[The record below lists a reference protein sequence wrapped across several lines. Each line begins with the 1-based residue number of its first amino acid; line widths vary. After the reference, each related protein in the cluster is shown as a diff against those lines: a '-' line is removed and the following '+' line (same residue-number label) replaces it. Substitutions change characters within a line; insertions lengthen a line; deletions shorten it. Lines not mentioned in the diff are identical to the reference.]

1 MMESLRNFLSG
12 PRLIIVVLVCALPF
26 VFLGTSSLTSV
37 FGGSFGTINGEDVT
51 ETDLQLASNTA
62 VQRFKSIYGE
72 EFDFDML
79 DDDLRIESI
88 KQELIVQKVLQS
100 GARSLGLI
108 NNNTTDEAKKS
119 IIRNPQFQINGIFD
133 ENVYEAQVNSNGYT
147 KEGYIELMTNLLAS
161 ELYRSSLTG
170 LNFATDYEIFELT
183 KLLEKS
189 SDIEFTK
196 LSYSGLKNEIVN
208 TSDELI
214 EFYDNNQILFF
225 SNEERSFNYIVLNQD
240 SYKDDVVVPESYIE
254 DAYEE
259 YLDNF
264 SDSAQVRFSHIMVEK
279 SNYETRDLAFDVIS
293 KAENLINSGADFSE
307 VVSDLSEDIIT
318 KDIGGDLEYFDSEI
332 FPEEFGLAI
341 ASLGLNETSGVIELD
356 ETFHILKVTEL
367 NVQEPLAES
376 QIKDELINEL
386 VETESYA
393 LMNDD
398 FDILDEMIA
407 EGSSIE
413 QIAEYISK
421 TLETSELYTQENYSF
436 DLNSPEIRNYLFS
449 PDSKLNTPYAIE
461 LDDMVIVMSLNNII
475 QPALMNY
482 EEVADKVG
490 ELLAE
495 SKAAEKLNLLEMELN
510 SIADSQDKQSFIDAY
525 NFVTTDAFVDVKRYS
540 SLLPQEVLSAVFNA
554 KAGEVLNVNAQ
565 NGDKYFVDIIAFKQP
580 NESEINEIIEEYKSF
595 AEERSASKM
604 SEVIN
609 EDVFESA
616 RVNLN
621 NLIF

>member
-1 MMESLRNFLSG
+1 MESLRNFLSG
-12 PRLIIVVLVCALPF
+12 PRLIIVVMVCALPF

-79 DDDLRIESI
+79 DEDLRIESI

-100 GARSLGLI
+100 SARSLGLI
-108 NNNTTDEAKKS
+108 NTNTTDEAKKS
-119 IIRNPQFQINGIFD
+119 IIRNPQFQINGVFD

-170 LNFATDYEIFELT
+170 LNFATDYEIIELT

-196 LSYSGLKNEIVN
+196 ISYNGLKNEIVN

-214 EFYDNNQILFF
+214 EFYNNNQILFF
-225 SNEERSFNYIVLNQD
+225 SSEERSFDYIILSQD
-240 SYKDDVVVPESYIE
+240 SYKNEVVVPESYIE
-254 DAYEE
+254 DAYKE

-264 SDSAQVRFSHIMVEK
+264 ANTAQVRFSHIMVEK
-279 SNYETRDLAFDVIS
+279 NNYETRDLAFKVIS
-293 KAENLINSGADFSE
+293 KAEDLINSGEDFSK
-307 VVSDLSEDIIT
+307 VASDLSEDIIT
-318 KDIGGDLEYFDSEI
+318 KDTGGDLEYFDNEI

-341 ASLGLNETSGVIELD
+341 ASLGLNETSDIIELD

-376 QIKDELINEL
+376 QIKNELINEL

-421 TLETSELYTQENYSF
+421 TLEESELYTQENYSF
-436 DLNSPEIRNYLFS
+436 DINNSEIRNYLFS
-449 PDSKLNTPYAIE
+449 PDSKLNVPYAIE
-461 LDDMVIVMSLNNII
+461 LDDMVIVMSLNNLIE
-475 QPALMNY
+475 PALMKY
-482 EEVADKVG
+482 EEVADNVG

-495 SKAAEKLNLLEMELN
+495 SKAAEKLNLLEEELN
-510 SIADSQDKQSFIDAY
+510 SIADAQDKQSFIEAY
-525 NFVTTDAFVDVKRYS
+525 NFVTTDTFVDVKRYS

-554 KAGEVLNVNAQ
+554 KAGEVLKINAQ
-565 NGDKYFVDIIAFKQP
+565 NGDKYFVDIVAFKQP

>member
-1 MMESLRNFLSG
+1 MESVRNFLSG

-79 DDDLRIESI
+79 DDDLRAESI

-133 ENVYEAQVNSNGYT
+133 ENIYEAQVNSNGYT
-147 KEGYIELMTNLLAS
+147 KEGYVELMTNLLAS

-196 LSYSGLKNEIVN
+196 LSYNVLKNEIVN

-225 SNEERSFNYIVLNQD
+225 SNEERSFHYIVLSQD
-240 SYKDDVVVPESYIE
+240 SYKEDVVVPESYIE
-254 DAYEE
+254 DAYKE

-264 SDSAQVRFSHIMVEK
+264 SNTAQVRFSHIMVEK
-279 SNYETRDLAFDVIS
+279 SNYETRDLAFDVIT
-293 KAENLINSGADFSE
+293 KAEDLINSGEDFSE

-341 ASLGLNETSGVIELD
+341 ANLDLNETSDVIELD

-367 NVQEPLAES
+367 NVQDPLAES
-376 QIKDELINEL
+376 EIKDELINEL

-421 TLETSELYTQENYSF
+421 TLEVSELYTQENYDF
-436 DLNSPEIRNYLFS
+436 DFNNSEIKNYLFS
-449 PDSKLNTPYAIE
+449 PDSKLDTPYAIE
-461 LDDMVIVMSLNNII
+461 LDDMVIVMSLNNVIK
-475 QPALMNY
+475 PALMNY

-495 SKAAEKLNLLEMELN
+495 SKAEEKLYLLEEELN
-510 SIADSQDKQSFIDAY
+510 SIDDSQDKQSFIEAY
-525 NFVTTDAFVDVKRYS
+525 NFVTTDTFVDVKRYS

-554 KAGEVLNVNAQ
+554 KAGELLKINAQ
-565 NGDKYFVDIIAFKQP
+565 NGDKYFVDIVAFKQP
-580 NESEINEIIEEYKSF
+580 NETEINEIIEEYKSF

>member
-1 MMESLRNFLSG
+1 MESLRNFLSG

-79 DDDLRIESI
+79 DDDLRMESI

-196 LSYSGLKNEIVN
+196 LSYNGLKNEIVN
-208 TSDELI
+208 TSDELM
-214 EFYDNNQILFF
+214 EFYDSNQILFF
-225 SNEERSFNYIVLNQD
+225 SSEERSFKYILLSQD

-254 DAYEE
+254 DAYKE

-264 SDSAQVRFSHIMVEK
+264 SNSTQVRFSHIMIEK
-279 SNYETRDLAFDVIS
+279 SNYESRDLAFDVIT
-293 KAENLINSGADFSE
+293 KAENLINSGLDFSK
-307 VVSDLSEDIIT
+307 VVSDFSEDIIT

-341 ASLGLNETSGVIELD
+341 ANLGLNETSGVIELD

-376 QIKDELINEL
+376 QVKNELINEL

-398 FDILDEMIA
+398 FDLIDEMIA

-421 TLETSELYTQENYSF
+421 TLEESDLYTQENFSF
-436 DLNSPEIRNYLFS
+436 NIKNSEIRNYLFS
-449 PDSKLNTPYAIE
+449 PDSKMAAPYAIE
-461 LDDMVIVMSLNNII
+461 LDDMVIVMSLNNLIE
-475 QPALMNY
+475 PALMSY

-495 SKAAEKLNLLEMELN
+495 SKALEKLDLLEEEFN
-510 SIADSQDKQSFIDAY
+510 SIADVQDKQSFIETY
-525 NFVTTDAFVDVKRYS
+525 NFVTTDKFVDVKRYS

-554 KAGEVLNVNAQ
+554 KAGEVLKINAQ
-565 NGDKYFVDIIAFKQP
+565 NGDKYFVDIVAFKQP

>member
-1 MMESLRNFLSG
+1 MESLRNFLSG

-79 DDDLRIESI
+79 DDDLRMESI

-196 LSYSGLKNEIVN
+196 LSYNGLKNEIVN
-208 TSDELI
+208 TSDELM
-214 EFYDNNQILFF
+214 EFYDSNQILFF
-225 SNEERSFNYIVLNQD
+225 SSEERSFKYILLSQD

-254 DAYEE
+254 DAYKE

-264 SDSAQVRFSHIMVEK
+264 SNSTQVRFSHIMIEK
-279 SNYETRDLAFDVIS
+279 SNYESRDLAFDVIT
-293 KAENLINSGADFSE
+293 KAENLINSGLDFSK
-307 VVSDLSEDIIT
+307 VVSDFSEDIIT

-341 ASLGLNETSGVIELD
+341 ANLGLNETSGVIELD

-376 QIKDELINEL
+376 QVKNELINEL

-398 FDILDEMIA
+398 FDLIDEMIA

-421 TLETSELYTQENYSF
+421 TLEESDLYTQENFSF
-436 DLNSPEIRNYLFS
+436 NIKNSEIRNYLFS
-449 PDSKLNTPYAIE
+449 PDSKMAAPYAIE
-461 LDDMVIVMSLNNII
+461 LDDMVIVMSLNNLIE
-475 QPALMNY
+475 PALMSY

-495 SKAAEKLNLLEMELN
+495 SKALEKLDLLEEEFN
-510 SIADSQDKQSFIDAY
+510 SIADVQDKQSFIETY
-525 NFVTTDAFVDVKRYS
+525 NFVTTDKFVDVKRYS

-554 KAGEVLNVNAQ
+554 KAGEVLKVNAQ
-565 NGDKYFVDIIAFKQP
+565 NGDKYFVDIVAFKQP

>member
-1 MMESLRNFLSG
+1 MESLRNFLSG

-79 DDDLRIESI
+79 DDDVRMESI

-108 NNNTTDEAKKS
+108 NNNTVDEAKKS

-196 LSYSGLKNEIVN
+196 LSYNGLKNEIVN
-208 TSDELI
+208 TSDELM
-214 EFYDNNQILFF
+214 EFYDSNQILFF
-225 SNEERSFNYIVLNQD
+225 SSEERSFKYILLSQD

-254 DAYEE
+254 DAYKE

-264 SDSAQVRFSHIMVEK
+264 SNSTQVRFSHIMIEK
-279 SNYETRDLAFDVIS
+279 SNYESRDLAFDVIT
-293 KAENLINSGADFSE
+293 KAEDLINSGLDFSKI
-307 VVSDLSEDIIT
+307 VSDFSEDIIT

-341 ASLGLNETSGVIELD
+341 ANLGLNETSGVIELD

-376 QIKDELINEL
+376 QVKNELINEL

-398 FDILDEMIA
+398 FDLIDEMIA

-421 TLETSELYTQENYSF
+421 TLEESDLYTQENFSF
-436 DLNSPEIRNYLFS
+436 NIKNSEIRNYLFS
-449 PDSKLNTPYAIE
+449 PDSKMAAPYAIE
-461 LDDMVIVMSLNNII
+461 LDDMVIVMSLNNLIE
-475 QPALMNY
+475 PALMSY
-482 EEVADKVG
+482 QEVADKVG

-495 SKAAEKLNLLEMELN
+495 SKAVDKLDLLEEEFN
-510 SIADSQDKQSFIDAY
+510 SIADVQDKQSFIETY
-525 NFVTTDAFVDVKRYS
+525 NFVTTDKFVDVKRYS

-554 KAGEVLNVNAQ
+554 KAGEVLKVNAQ
-565 NGDKYFVDIIAFKQP
+565 NGDKYFVDIVAFKQP

-595 AEERSASKM
+595 AEERSASQM

>member
-1 MMESLRNFLSG
+1 MESVRNFLSG

-79 DDDLRIESI
+79 DDDLRAESI

-133 ENVYEAQVNSNGYT
+133 ENIYEAQVNSNGYT
-147 KEGYIELMTNLLAS
+147 KEGYVELMTNLLAS

-196 LSYSGLKNEIVN
+196 LSYNVLKNEIVN

-225 SNEERSFNYIVLNQD
+225 SNEQRSFHYIVLSQD
-240 SYKDDVVVPESYIE
+240 SYKEDVVVPESYIE
-254 DAYEE
+254 DAYKE

-264 SDSAQVRFSHIMVEK
+264 SNTAQVRFSHIMVEK
-279 SNYETRDLAFDVIS
+279 SNYETRDLAFDVIT
-293 KAENLINSGADFSE
+293 KAEDLINSGEDFSE

-341 ASLGLNETSGVIELD
+341 ANLDLNETSDVIELD

-367 NVQEPLAES
+367 NVQDPLAES
-376 QIKDELINEL
+376 EIKDELINEL

-421 TLETSELYTQENYSF
+421 TLEVSELYTQENYDF
-436 DLNSPEIRNYLFS
+436 DFNNSEIKNYLFS
-449 PDSKLNTPYAIE
+449 PDSKLDTPYAIE
-461 LDDMVIVMSLNNII
+461 LDDMVIVMSLNNVIK
-475 QPALMNY
+475 PALMNY

-495 SKAAEKLNLLEMELN
+495 SKAEEKLYLLEEELN
-510 SIADSQDKQSFIDAY
+510 SIDDSQDKQSFIEAY
-525 NFVTTDAFVDVKRYS
+525 NFVTTDTFVDVKRYS

-554 KAGEVLNVNAQ
+554 KAGELLKINAQ
-565 NGDKYFVDIIAFKQP
+565 NGDKYFVDIVAFKQP
-580 NESEINEIIEEYKSF
+580 NETEINEIIEEYKSF

>member
-1 MMESLRNFLSG
+1 MESLRNFLSG

-79 DDDLRIESI
+79 DDDLRMESI

-108 NNNTTDEAKKS
+108 NNNTVDEAKKS

-170 LNFATDYEIFELT
+170 LNFATDYETFELT

-196 LSYSGLKNEIVN
+196 LSYNGLKNEIVN
-208 TSDELI
+208 TSDELM
-214 EFYDNNQILFF
+214 EFYDSNQILFF
-225 SNEERSFNYIVLNQD
+225 SSEERSFKYILLSQD

-254 DAYEE
+254 DAYKE

-264 SDSAQVRFSHIMVEK
+264 SNSTQVRFSHIMIEK
-279 SNYETRDLAFDVIS
+279 SNYESRDLAFDVIT
-293 KAENLINSGADFSE
+293 KAENLINSGLDFSK
-307 VVSDLSEDIIT
+307 VVSDFSEDIIT

-341 ASLGLNETSGVIELD
+341 ANLGLNETSGVIELD

-398 FDILDEMIA
+398 FDIIDEMIT

-421 TLETSELYTQENYSF
+421 TLEESELYTQENYSF
-436 DLNSPEIRNYLFS
+436 DINNSEIRNYLFS
-449 PDSKLNTPYAIE
+449 PDSKLNVPYAIE
-461 LDDMVIVMSLNNII
+461 LDDMVIVMSLNNLIE
-475 QPALMNY
+475 PALMNY
-482 EEVADKVG
+482 EEVADNVG

-495 SKAAEKLNLLEMELN
+495 SKAAEKLNLLEEELN
-510 SIADSQDKQSFIDAY
+510 SIADAQDKQSFIEAY
-525 NFVTTDAFVDVKRYS
+525 NFVTTDTFVDVKRYS

-554 KAGEVLNVNAQ
+554 KAGEVLKINAQ

>member
-1 MMESLRNFLSG
+1 MESLRNFLSG

-37 FGGSFGTINGEDVT
+37 FGGSFGTINGEDVS

-79 DDDLRIESI
+79 DDDLRMESI

-133 ENVYEAQVNSNGYT
+133 ENVYEAQVNSNGYR

-170 LNFATDYEIFELT
+170 LNFATDYEVFELT

-214 EFYDNNQILFF
+214 EFYNNNQILFF
-225 SNEERSFNYIVLNQD
+225 SNEERSFNYIVLSQD

-264 SDSAQVRFSHIMVEK
+264 SNSAQVRFSHIMVEK
-279 SNYETRDLAFDVIS
+279 SNYETRDLAFEVII
-293 KAENLINSGADFSE
+293 KAEDLINSGEDFSE

-341 ASLGLNETSGVIELD
+341 ASLGLNETSDVIELD

-398 FDILDEMIA
+398 FDILDEMIT

-421 TLETSELYTQENYSF
+421 TLEESELYTQENYSF
-436 DLNSPEIRNYLFS
+436 DINNSEIRNYLFS
-449 PDSKLNTPYAIE
+449 PDSKLNVPYAIE
-461 LDDMVIVMSLNNII
+461 LDDMVIVMSLNNLIE
-475 QPALMNY
+475 PALMNY
-482 EEVADKVG
+482 EEVADNVG

-495 SKAAEKLNLLEMELN
+495 SKAAEKLNLLEEELN
-510 SIADSQDKQSFIDAY
+510 SIADAQDKQSFIEAY
-525 NFVTTDAFVDVKRYS
+525 NFVTTDTFVDVKRYS

-554 KAGEVLNVNAQ
+554 KAGEVLKINAQ
-565 NGDKYFVDIIAFKQP
+565 NGDRYFVDIIAFKQP

>member
-1 MMESLRNFLSG
+1 MESLRNFLSG

-79 DDDLRIESI
+79 DDDLRMESI

-170 LNFATDYEIFELT
+170 LNFATDYEVFELT

-214 EFYDNNQILFF
+214 EFYNNNQILFF

-240 SYKDDVVVPESYIE
+240 SYKDDVVVPENYIE

-264 SDSAQVRFSHIMVEK
+264 SDSAQVRFSHIMIEK
-279 SNYETRDLAFDVIS
+279 SNYETRDLAFEVII
-293 KAENLINSGADFSE
+293 KAEDLINSGVDFSE

-332 FPEEFGLAI
+332 FPEEFGSAI
-341 ASLGLNETSGVIELD
+341 ASLGLNETSNVIELD

-367 NVQEPLAES
+367 NVQEPLSES
-376 QIKDELINEL
+376 QIKDELIDEL

-413 QIAEYISK
+413 EIAEYISK
-421 TLETSELYTQENYSF
+421 TLEESELYTQDNYSF
-436 DLNSPEIRNYLFS
+436 DINNSEIRNYLFS
-449 PDSKLNTPYAIE
+449 PDSKLNVPYAIE
-461 LDDMVIVMSLNNII
+461 MDDMVIVMSLNNVIE
-475 QPALMNY
+475 PALMNY
-482 EEVADKVG
+482 EEVADNVG

-495 SKAAEKLNLLEMELN
+495 SKAVEKINLLEEELN
-510 SIADSQDKQSFIDAY
+510 SISDAQDKKSFIEAY
-525 NFVTTDAFVDVKRYS
+525 NFVTTDTFVDVKRYS

-554 KAGEVLNVNAQ
+554 KAGEVLKINAQ
-565 NGDKYFVDIIAFKQP
+565 NGDKYFIDIFAFKQP

>member
-1 MMESLRNFLSG
+1 MESLRNFLSG

-79 DDDLRIESI
+79 DDDLRMESI

-170 LNFATDYEIFELT
+170 LNFATDYEVFELT

-225 SNEERSFNYIVLNQD
+225 SNEERSFNYIVLSQD

-264 SDSAQVRFSHIMVEK
+264 SNSAQVRFSHIMVEK
-279 SNYETRDLAFDVIS
+279 SNYETRDLAFEVII
-293 KAENLINSGADFSE
+293 KAEDLINSGVDFSE

-341 ASLGLNETSGVIELD
+341 ASLGLNETSNVIELD

-398 FDILDEMIA
+398 FDILDEMIT

-421 TLETSELYTQENYSF
+421 TLEESELYTQENYSF
-436 DLNSPEIRNYLFS
+436 DINNSEIRNYLFS
-449 PDSKLNTPYAIE
+449 PDSKLNVPYAIE
-461 LDDMVIVMSLNNII
+461 LDDMVIVMSLNNLIE
-475 QPALMNY
+475 PALMNY
-482 EEVADKVG
+482 EEVADNVG

-495 SKAAEKLNLLEMELN
+495 SKAAEKLNLLEEELN
-510 SIADSQDKQSFIDAY
+510 SIADAQDKQSFIEAY
-525 NFVTTDAFVDVKRYS
+525 NFVTTDTFVDVKRYS

-554 KAGEVLNVNAQ
+554 KAGEVLKINAQ

>member
-1 MMESLRNFLSG
+1 MESLRNFLSG

-79 DDDLRIESI
+79 DDDLRMESI

-170 LNFATDYEIFELT
+170 LNFATDYEVFELT

-225 SNEERSFNYIVLNQD
+225 SNEERSFNYIVLSQD

-264 SDSAQVRFSHIMVEK
+264 SNSAQVRFSHIMVEK
-279 SNYETRDLAFDVIS
+279 SNYETRDLAFEVII
-293 KAENLINSGADFSE
+293 KAEDLINSGVDFSE

-341 ASLGLNETSGVIELD
+341 ASLGLNETSDVIELD

-398 FDILDEMIA
+398 FDILDEMIT

-421 TLETSELYTQENYSF
+421 TLEESELYTQENYSF
-436 DLNSPEIRNYLFS
+436 DINNSEIRNYLFS
-449 PDSKLNTPYAIE
+449 PDSKLNVPYAIE
-461 LDDMVIVMSLNNII
+461 LDDMVIVMSLNNLIE
-475 QPALMNY
+475 PALMEY
-482 EEVADKVG
+482 EEVADNVG

-495 SKAAEKLNLLEMELN
+495 SKAAEKLNLLEEEFN
-510 SIADSQDKQSFIDAY
+510 SIADAQDKQSFIEAY
-525 NFVTTDAFVDVKRYS
+525 NFVTTDTFVDVKRYS

-554 KAGEVLNVNAQ
+554 KAGEVLKINAQ

>member
-1 MMESLRNFLSG
+1 MESLRNFLSG

-37 FGGSFGTINGEDVT
+37 FGGSFGTINGEDVS

-79 DDDLRIESI
+79 DDDLRMESI

-170 LNFATDYEIFELT
+170 LNFATDYEVFELT

-225 SNEERSFNYIVLNQD
+225 SNEERSFNYIVLSQD

-254 DAYEE
+254 DAYQE

-264 SDSAQVRFSHIMVEK
+264 SNSAQVRFSHIMVEK
-279 SNYETRDLAFDVIS
+279 SNYETRDLAFEVII
-293 KAENLINSGADFSE
+293 KAEDLINSGEDFSE

-341 ASLGLNETSGVIELD
+341 ASLGLNETSDVIELD

-398 FDILDEMIA
+398 FDILDEMIT

-421 TLETSELYTQENYSF
+421 TLEESELYTQENYSF
-436 DLNSPEIRNYLFS
+436 DINNSEIRNYLFS
-449 PDSKLNTPYAIE
+449 PDSKLNVPYAIE
-461 LDDMVIVMSLNNII
+461 LDDMVIVMSLNNVIE
-475 QPALMNY
+475 PALMSY
-482 EEVADKVG
+482 EEVADNVG

-495 SKAAEKLNLLEMELN
+495 SKAAEKLNLLEEELN
-510 SIADSQDKQSFIDAY
+510 SIADAQDKQSFIEAY
-525 NFVTTDAFVDVKRYS
+525 NFVTTDTFVDVKRYS

-554 KAGEVLNVNAQ
+554 KAGEVLKINAQ

>member
-1 MMESLRNFLSG
+1 MESLRNFLSG

-79 DDDLRIESI
+79 DDDLRMESI

-108 NNNTTDEAKKS
+108 NNNTVDEAKKS

-189 SDIEFTK
+189 SDIEFIK

-225 SNEERSFNYIVLNQD
+225 SNEERSFNYIVLSQD
-240 SYKDDVVVPESYIE
+240 SYKEDVVVPESYIA
-254 DAYEE
+254 DAYKE

-264 SDSAQVRFSHIMVEK
+264 SNSAQVRFSHIMIEK
-279 SNYETRDLAFDVIS
+279 SNYETRDLAFDVIT
-293 KAENLINSGADFSE
+293 KAENLINSGEDFSE
-307 VVSDLSEDIIT
+307 VASDLSEDIIT

-341 ASLGLNETSGVIELD
+341 ASLDMNETSGVIELD

-421 TLETSELYTQENYSF
+421 NLETSELYTQENYSF

-449 PDSKLNTPYAIE
+449 PDSKLDVPYAIE
-461 LDDMVIVMSLNNII
+461 LDDMVIVMSLNNVIV
-475 QPALMNY
+475 PALMNY
-482 EEVADKVG
+482 EEVADNVG

-495 SKAAEKLNLLEMELN
+495 SKAAEKLNLLEEEFN
-510 SIADSQDKQSFIDAY
+510 TIEDSQDKQSFIETY

-554 KAGEVLNVNAQ
+554 KAGEVLKINAQ
-565 NGDKYFVDIIAFKQP
+565 NGDKYFVDIVAFKQP

>member
-1 MMESLRNFLSG
+1 MESLRNFLTG
-12 PRLIIVVLVCALPF
+12 PRLIIVVLVCAIPF

-225 SNEERSFNYIVLNQD
+225 SNEERSFNYIVLSQD
-240 SYKDDVVVPESYIE
+240 SYKDDVVVPESYIA
-254 DAYEE
+254 DAYKE

-264 SDSAQVRFSHIMVEK
+264 SNSAQVRFSHVMIEK
-279 SNYETRDLAFDVIS
+279 SNYETRDLAFDVIT
-293 KAENLINSGADFSE
+293 KAEDLINSGVDFSE
-307 VVSDLSEDIIT
+307 VASDLSEDIIT

-341 ASLGLNETSGVIELD
+341 ASLGMNETSGVIELD

-398 FDILDEMIA
+398 FDIVDEMIA

-421 TLETSELYTQENYSF
+421 NLETSELYTQENYSF

-449 PDSKLNTPYAIE
+449 RDSKLDAPYAIE
-461 LDDMVIVMSLNNII
+461 LDDMVIVMSLNNVIV
-475 QPALMNY
+475 PALMNY
-482 EEVADKVG
+482 EEVADNVG

-495 SKAAEKLNLLEMELN
+495 SKAAEKLNLLEEEFN
-510 SIADSQDKQSFIDAY
+510 SIEDSQDKQSFIEAY
-525 NFVTTDAFVDVKRYS
+525 NFVTTDTFVDVKRYS

-554 KAGEVLNVNAQ
+554 KAGEVLKINAQ
-565 NGDKYFVDIIAFKQP
+565 NGDKYFVDIVAFKQP

>member
-1 MMESLRNFLSG
+1 MESLRNFLSG
-12 PRLIIVVLVCALPF
+12 PRLIIVVMVCALPF

-79 DDDLRIESI
+79 DEDLRIESI

-100 GARSLGLI
+100 SARSLGLI
-108 NNNTTDEAKKS
+108 NTNTTDEAKKS
-119 IIRNPQFQINGIFD
+119 IIRNPQFQINGVFD

-170 LNFATDYEIFELT
+170 LNFATDYEIIELT

-196 LSYSGLKNEIVN
+196 ISYNGLKNEIVN

-214 EFYDNNQILFF
+214 EFYNNNQILFF
-225 SNEERSFNYIVLNQD
+225 SSEERSFDYIILSQD
-240 SYKDDVVVPESYIE
+240 SYKNEVVVPESYIE
-254 DAYEE
+254 DAYKE

-264 SDSAQVRFSHIMVEK
+264 ANTAQVRFSHIMVEK
-279 SNYETRDLAFDVIS
+279 NNYETRDLAFKVIS
-293 KAENLINSGADFSE
+293 KAEDLINSGEDFSK
-307 VVSDLSEDIIT
+307 VASDLSEDIIT
-318 KDIGGDLEYFDSEI
+318 KDTGGDLEYFDNEI

-341 ASLGLNETSGVIELD
+341 ASLGLNETSDVIELD

-376 QIKDELINEL
+376 QIKNELINEL

-398 FDILDEMIA
+398 FDILDEMIT

-421 TLETSELYTQENYSF
+421 TLEESELYTQENYSF
-436 DLNSPEIRNYLFS
+436 DINNSEIRNYLFS
-449 PDSKLNTPYAIE
+449 PDSKLNVPYAIE
-461 LDDMVIVMSLNNII
+461 LDDMVIVMSLNNLIE
-475 QPALMNY
+475 PALMKY
-482 EEVADKVG
+482 EEVADNVG

-495 SKAAEKLNLLEMELN
+495 SKAAEKLNLLEEELN
-510 SIADSQDKQSFIDAY
+510 SIADAQDKQSFIEAY
-525 NFVTTDAFVDVKRYS
+525 NFVTTDTFVDVKRYS

-554 KAGEVLNVNAQ
+554 KAGEVLKINAQ
-565 NGDKYFVDIIAFKQP
+565 NGDKYFVDIVAFQQP

>member
-1 MMESLRNFLSG
+1 MESLRNFLSG

-37 FGGSFGTINGEDVT
+37 FGGSFGTINGEDVN

-72 EFDFDML
+72 DFDFDML
-79 DDDLRIESI
+79 DEDLRIESI

-108 NNNTTDEAKKS
+108 NKNTTEEAKKS
-119 IIRNPQFQINGIFD
+119 IIRNPQFQINGMFD

-214 EFYDNNQILFF
+214 EFYNNNQILFF
-225 SNEERSFNYIVLNQD
+225 SSEERSFNYIVLTQD
-240 SYKDDVVVPESYIE
+240 TYKEDVVVPENYIE
-254 DAYEE
+254 NAYKE

-264 SDSAQVRFSHIMVEK
+264 SNSSQVRIAHMMVDK
-279 SNYETRDLAFDVIS
+279 ANYETRELAFDAIT
-293 KAENLINSGADFSE
+293 KAEDLINSGVDFSE
-307 VVSDLSEDIIT
+307 VVSDLSDDIVT

-341 ASLGLNETSGVIELD
+341 TSLALNETSDIIELD
-356 ETFHILKVTEL
+356 DTFHILKVTEL

-421 TLETSELYTQENYSF
+421 TLEESELYTQENYSF
-436 DLNSPEIRNYLFS
+436 DINNSEIRNYLFS
-449 PDSKLNTPYAIE
+449 PDSKLNVPYAIE
-461 LDDMVIVMSLNNII
+461 LDDMVIVMSLNNLIE
-475 QPALMNY
+475 PALMNY
-482 EEVADKVG
+482 EEVADNVG

-495 SKAAEKLNLLEMELN
+495 SKAAEKLNLLEEELN
-510 SIADSQDKQSFIDAY
+510 SIADAQDKQSFIEAY
-525 NFVTTDAFVDVKRYS
+525 NFVTTDTFVDVKRYS

-554 KAGEVLNVNAQ
+554 KAGEVLKINAQ

>member
-1 MMESLRNFLSG
+1 MESLRNFLSG

-79 DDDLRIESI
+79 DDDLRTESI

-196 LSYSGLKNEIVN
+196 LSYNGLKNEIVN
-208 TSDELI
+208 TSDELM

-225 SNEERSFNYIVLNQD
+225 SSEERSFKYILLSQD

-254 DAYEE
+254 DAYKE

-264 SDSAQVRFSHIMVEK
+264 SNSTQVRFSHIMIEK
-279 SNYETRDLAFDVIS
+279 SNYESRDLAFDVIT
-293 KAENLINSGADFSE
+293 KAEELINSGLDFSK
-307 VVSDLSEDIIT
+307 VVSDFSEDIIT

-341 ASLGLNETSGVIELD
+341 ANLGLNETSGVIELD

-376 QIKDELINEL
+376 QVKNELINEL

-398 FDILDEMIA
+398 FDLIDEMIA

-421 TLETSELYTQENYSF
+421 TLEESDLYTQENFSF
-436 DLNSPEIRNYLFS
+436 DIKNSEIRNYLFS
-449 PDSKLNTPYAIE
+449 PDSKMAAPYAIE
-461 LDDMVIVMSLNNII
+461 SDDMVIVMSLNNLIE
-475 QPALMNY
+475 PALMSY
-482 EEVADKVG
+482 KEVADKVG

-495 SKAAEKLNLLEMELN
+495 SKAVEKLDLLEEEFN
-510 SIADSQDKQSFIDAY
+510 SIADVQDKQSFIETY
-525 NFVTTDAFVDVKRYS
+525 NFVTTDTFVDVKRYS

-554 KAGEVLNVNAQ
+554 KAGEVLKVNAQ
-565 NGDKYFVDIIAFKQP
+565 NGDKYFVDIVAFKQP

>member
-1 MMESLRNFLSG
+1 MESLRNFLTG
-12 PRLIIVVLVCALPF
+12 PRLIIVVLVCAVPF

-225 SNEERSFNYIVLNQD
+225 SNEERSFNYIVLSQD
-240 SYKDDVVVPESYIE
+240 SYKEDVVVP
-254 DAYEE
+254 
-259 YLDNF
+259 F
-264 SDSAQVRFSHIMVEK
+264 GR
-279 SNYETRDLAFDVIS
+279 VI
-293 KAENLINSGADFSE
+293 
-307 VVSDLSEDIIT
+307 
-318 KDIGGDLEYFDSEI
+318 
-332 FPEEFGLAI
+332 
-341 ASLGLNETSGVIELD
+341 
-356 ETFHILKVTEL
+356 
-367 NVQEPLAES
+367 
-376 QIKDELINEL
+376 
-386 VETESYA
+386 
-393 LMNDD
+393 
-398 FDILDEMIA
+398 
-407 EGSSIE
+407 
-413 QIAEYISK
+413 
-421 TLETSELYTQENYSF
+421 
-436 DLNSPEIRNYLFS
+436 
-449 PDSKLNTPYAIE
+449 
-461 LDDMVIVMSLNNII
+461 
-475 QPALMNY
+475 
-482 EEVADKVG
+482 
-490 ELLAE
+490 
-495 SKAAEKLNLLEMELN
+495 
-510 SIADSQDKQSFIDAY
+510 
-525 NFVTTDAFVDVKRYS
+525 
-540 SLLPQEVLSAVFNA
+540 
-554 KAGEVLNVNAQ
+554 
-565 NGDKYFVDIIAFKQP
+565 
-580 NESEINEIIEEYKSF
+580 
-595 AEERSASKM
+595 
-604 SEVIN
+604 
-609 EDVFESA
+609 
-616 RVNLN
+616 
-621 NLIF
+621 

>member
-1 MMESLRNFLSG
+1 MESLRNFLSG

-79 DDDLRIESI
+79 DDDLRMESI

-108 NNNTTDEAKKS
+108 NNNTVDEAKKS

-196 LSYSGLKNEIVN
+196 LSYNGLKNEIVN
-208 TSDELI
+208 TSDELM

-225 SNEERSFNYIVLNQD
+225 SSEERSFKYILLSQD

-254 DAYEE
+254 DAYKE

-264 SDSAQVRFSHIMVEK
+264 SNSTQVRFSHIMIEK
-279 SNYETRDLAFDVIS
+279 SNYESRDLAFDVIT
-293 KAENLINSGADFSE
+293 KAEDLINSGLDFSKI
-307 VVSDLSEDIIT
+307 VSDFSEDIIT

-341 ASLGLNETSGVIELD
+341 ANLGLNETSGVIELD

-376 QIKDELINEL
+376 QVKNELINEL

-398 FDILDEMIA
+398 FDLIDEMIA

-421 TLETSELYTQENYSF
+421 TLEESDLYTQENFSF
-436 DLNSPEIRNYLFS
+436 DIKNSEIRNYLFS
-449 PDSKLNTPYAIE
+449 PDSKMAAPYAIE
-461 LDDMVIVMSLNNII
+461 LDDMVIIMSLNNLIE
-475 QPALMNY
+475 PALMSY
-482 EEVADKVG
+482 KEVADTVG

-495 SKAAEKLNLLEMELN
+495 SKAVEKLDLLEEEFN
-510 SIADSQDKQSFIDAY
+510 SIADVQDKQSFIETY
-525 NFVTTDAFVDVKRYS
+525 NFVTTDTFVDVKRYS

-554 KAGEVLNVNAQ
+554 KAGEVLKVNAQ
-565 NGDKYFVDIIAFKQP
+565 NGDKYFVDIVAFKQP

>member
-1 MMESLRNFLSG
+1 MESLRNFLSG

-37 FGGSFGTINGEDVT
+37 FGGSFGTINGEDVS

-79 DDDLRIESI
+79 DDDLRMESI

-170 LNFATDYEIFELT
+170 LNFATDYEVFELT

-214 EFYDNNQILFF
+214 EFYNNNQILFF
-225 SNEERSFNYIVLNQD
+225 SNEERSFNYIVLSQD

-264 SDSAQVRFSHIMVEK
+264 SNSAQVRFSHIMVEK
-279 SNYETRDLAFDVIS
+279 SNYETRDLAFEVII
-293 KAENLINSGADFSE
+293 KAEDLINSGEDFSE

-341 ASLGLNETSGVIELD
+341 ASLGLNETSDVIELD

-398 FDILDEMIA
+398 FDILDEMIT

-421 TLETSELYTQENYSF
+421 TLEESELYTQENYSF
-436 DLNSPEIRNYLFS
+436 DINNSEIRNYLFS
-449 PDSKLNTPYAIE
+449 PDSKLNVPYAIE
-461 LDDMVIVMSLNNII
+461 LDDMVIVMSLNNLIE
-475 QPALMNY
+475 PALMNY
-482 EEVADKVG
+482 EEVADNVG

-495 SKAAEKLNLLEMELN
+495 SKAAEKLNLLEEELN
-510 SIADSQDKQSFIDAY
+510 SIADAQDKQSFIEAY
-525 NFVTTDAFVDVKRYS
+525 NFVTTDTFVDVKRYS

-554 KAGEVLNVNAQ
+554 KAGEVLKINAQ
-565 NGDKYFVDIIAFKQP
+565 NGDRYFVDIIAFKQP

>member
-1 MMESLRNFLSG
+1 MESLRNFLSG

-79 DDDLRIESI
+79 DDDLRTESI

-108 NNNTTDEAKKS
+108 NNNTVDEAKKS

-196 LSYSGLKNEIVN
+196 LSYNVLKNEIVN
-208 TSDELI
+208 TSDELM

-225 SNEERSFNYIVLNQD
+225 SSEERSFKYILLSQD

-254 DAYEE
+254 DAYKQ
-259 YLDNF
+259 YLENF
-264 SDSAQVRFSHIMVEK
+264 SNSTQVRFSHIMIEK
-279 SNYETRDLAFDVIS
+279 NNYETRDLAFDVIT
-293 KAENLINSGADFSE
+293 KAEELINSGLDFSK
-307 VVSDLSEDIIT
+307 VVSDFSEDIIT

-341 ASLGLNETSGVIELD
+341 ANLGLNETSGVIELD

-376 QIKDELINEL
+376 QVKNELINEL

-398 FDILDEMIA
+398 FDLIDEMIA

-421 TLETSELYTQENYSF
+421 TLEESDLYTQENFSF
-436 DLNSPEIRNYLFS
+436 DIKNSEIRNYLFS
-449 PDSKLNTPYAIE
+449 PDSKMAAPYAIE
-461 LDDMVIVMSLNNII
+461 SDDMVIVMSLNNLIE
-475 QPALMNY
+475 PALMSYN
-482 EEVADKVG
+482 EVADKVG

-495 SKAAEKLNLLEMELN
+495 SKAVEKLDLLEEEFN
-510 SIADSQDKQSFIDAY
+510 SIADVQDKQSFIETY
-525 NFVTTDAFVDVKRYS
+525 NFVTTDTFVDVKRYS

-554 KAGEVLNVNAQ
+554 KAGEVLKVNAQ
-565 NGDKYFVDIIAFKQP
+565 NGDKYFVDIVAFKQP

>member
-1 MMESLRNFLSG
+1 MESLRNFLSG

-79 DDDLRIESI
+79 DEDLRMESI

-225 SNEERSFNYIVLNQD
+225 SNEERSFNYIVLSQD

-264 SDSAQVRFSHIMVEK
+264 SNSTQVRFSHIMVEK
-279 SNYETRDLAFDVIS
+279 GNYETRDLAFEVII
-293 KAENLINSGADFSE
+293 KAEDLINSGIDFSE

-341 ASLGLNETSGVIELD
+341 ASLGLNETSDIIELD

-367 NVQEPLAES
+367 NVQEPLAET

-421 TLETSELYTQENYSF
+421 TLEESELYTQENYSF
-436 DLNSPEIRNYLFS
+436 DINNSEIRNYLFS
-449 PDSKLNTPYAIE
+449 PDSKLNVPYAIE
-461 LDDMVIVMSLNNII
+461 LDDMVIVMSLNNLIE
-475 QPALMNY
+475 PALMNY
-482 EEVADKVG
+482 EKVADNVG

-495 SKAAEKLNLLEMELN
+495 SKAAEKLNLLEEELN
-510 SIADSQDKQSFIDAY
+510 SIADAQDKQSFVEAY
-525 NFVTTDAFVDVKRYS
+525 NFVTTDTFVDVKRYS

-554 KAGEVLNVNAQ
+554 KAGEVLKINAQ

>member
-1 MMESLRNFLSG
+1 MESLRNFLSG

-79 DDDLRIESI
+79 DEDLRMESI

-108 NNNTTDEAKKS
+108 NNNTTNEAKKS

-170 LNFATDYEIFELT
+170 LNFATNYEIFELT

-214 EFYDNNQILFF
+214 EFYNNNQILFF

-254 DAYEE
+254 DAYKE
-259 YLDNF
+259 YLENF
-264 SDSAQVRFSHIMVEK
+264 SDSAQVRFSHIMIEK
-279 SNYETRDLAFDVIS
+279 SNYETRDLAFDVINE
-293 KAENLINSGADFSE
+293 AEDLINSGVDFSE

-318 KDIGGDLEYFDSEI
+318 KDVGGDLEYFDSEI

-341 ASLGLNETSGVIELD
+341 SSLGLNETSDVIELD

-421 TLETSELYTQENYSF
+421 TLEESELYTQENYSF
-436 DLNSPEIRNYLFS
+436 DINNSEIRNYLFS
-449 PDSKLNTPYAIE
+449 PDSKLNVPYAIE
-461 LDDMVIVMSLNNII
+461 LDDMVIVMSLNNLIE
-475 QPALMNY
+475 PALMNY
-482 EEVADKVG
+482 EEVADNVG

-495 SKAAEKLNLLEMELN
+495 SKAAEKLNLLEEELN
-510 SIADSQDKQSFIDAY
+510 SIADAKDKQSFIEAY
-525 NFVTTDAFVDVKRYS
+525 NFVTTDTFVDVKRYS

-554 KAGEVLNVNAQ
+554 KAGEVLKINAQ
-565 NGDKYFVDIIAFKQP
+565 NGDKYFVDIVAFKQP

>member
-1 MMESLRNFLSG
+1 MESLRNFLSG

-79 DDDLRIESI
+79 DDDLRMESI

-108 NNNTTDEAKKS
+108 NNNTVDEAKKS

-196 LSYSGLKNEIVN
+196 LSYNGLKNEIVN
-208 TSDELI
+208 TSDELM
-214 EFYDNNQILFF
+214 EFYDSNQILFF
-225 SNEERSFNYIVLNQD
+225 SSEERSFKYILLSQD

-254 DAYEE
+254 DAYKE

-264 SDSAQVRFSHIMVEK
+264 SNSAQVRFSHIMIEK
-279 SNYETRDLAFDVIS
+279 SNYESRDLAFDVIT
-293 KAENLINSGADFSE
+293 KAENLINSGLDFSK
-307 VVSDLSEDIIT
+307 VVSDFSEDIIT

-341 ASLGLNETSGVIELD
+341 ANLGLNETSGVIELD

-376 QIKDELINEL
+376 QVKNELINEL

-398 FDILDEMIA
+398 FDLIDEMIA

-421 TLETSELYTQENYSF
+421 TLEESDLYTQENFSF
-436 DLNSPEIRNYLFS
+436 NIKNSEIRNYLFS
-449 PDSKLNTPYAIE
+449 PDSKMAAPYAIE
-461 LDDMVIVMSLNNII
+461 LDDMVIVMSLNNLIE
-475 QPALMNY
+475 PALMSY

-495 SKAAEKLNLLEMELN
+495 SKALEKLDLLEEEFN
-510 SIADSQDKQSFIDAY
+510 SIADVQDKQSFIETY
-525 NFVTTDAFVDVKRYS
+525 NFVTTDTFVDVKRYS

-554 KAGEVLNVNAQ
+554 KAGEVLKVNAQ
-565 NGDKYFVDIIAFKQP
+565 NGDKYFVDIVAFKQP

>member
-1 MMESLRNFLSG
+1 MESLRNFLSG

-37 FGGSFGTINGEDVT
+37 FGGSFGTINGEDVS

-79 DDDLRIESI
+79 DDDLRMESI

-170 LNFATDYEIFELT
+170 LNFATDYEVFELT

-214 EFYDNNQILFF
+214 EFYNNNQILFF

-254 DAYEE
+254 DAYKE
-259 YLDNF
+259 YLENF

-279 SNYETRDLAFDVIS
+279 SNYETRDLAFDVIN
-293 KAENLINSGADFSE
+293 KAEDLINSGADFSE
-307 VVSDLSEDIIT
+307 IVSDLSEDIIT

-341 ASLGLNETSGVIELD
+341 ASLGLNETSDVIELD

-421 TLETSELYTQENYSF
+421 TLEESELYTQENYSF
-436 DLNSPEIRNYLFS
+436 DINNSEIRNYLFS
-449 PDSKLNTPYAIE
+449 PDSKLNVPYAIE
-461 LDDMVIVMSLNNII
+461 LDDMVIVMSLNNLIE
-475 QPALMNY
+475 PALMKY
-482 EEVADKVG
+482 EEVADNVG

-495 SKAAEKLNLLEMELN
+495 SKAAEKLNLLEEEFN
-510 SIADSQDKQSFIDAY
+510 SIENSQDKQSFIEAY

-554 KAGEVLNVNAQ
+554 KAGEVLKINAQ
-565 NGDKYFVDIIAFKQP
+565 NGDKYFVDIVAFQQP

>member
-1 MMESLRNFLSG
+1 MESLRNFLNG

-79 DDDLRIESI
+79 DDDLRMESI

-100 GARSLGLI
+100 DARSLGLI
-108 NNNTTDEAKKS
+108 NNNTVDEAKKS

-196 LSYSGLKNEIVN
+196 LSYNGLKNEIVN
-208 TSDELI
+208 TSDELM

-225 SNEERSFNYIVLNQD
+225 SSEERSFKYILLSQN

-254 DAYEE
+254 DAYKE

-264 SDSAQVRFSHIMVEK
+264 SNSAQVRFSHIMIEK
-279 SNYETRDLAFDVIS
+279 SNYESRELAFDVIT
-293 KAENLINSGADFSE
+293 KAEDLINSGLDFSK
-307 VVSDLSEDIIT
+307 VVSDFSEDIIT

-341 ASLGLNETSGVIELD
+341 ANLGLNETSGVIELD

-376 QIKDELINEL
+376 QVKNELINEL

-398 FDILDEMIA
+398 FDLIDEMIA

-421 TLETSELYTQENYSF
+421 TLEESDLYTQENFSF
-436 DLNSPEIRNYLFS
+436 DIKNSEIRNYLFS
-449 PDSKLNTPYAIE
+449 PDSKMAAPYAIE
-461 LDDMVIVMSLNNII
+461 LDDMVIVMSLNNLIE
-475 QPALMNY
+475 PALMSY
-482 EEVADKVG
+482 KEVADKVG

-495 SKAAEKLNLLEMELN
+495 SKAIEKLDLLEEEFN
-510 SIADSQDKQSFIDAY
+510 SIADVQDKQSFIETY
-525 NFVTTDAFVDVKRYS
+525 NFVTTDTFVDVKRYS

-554 KAGEVLNVNAQ
+554 KAGEVLKVNAQ
-565 NGDKYFVDIIAFKQP
+565 NGDKYFVDIVAFKQP

>member
-1 MMESLRNFLSG
+1 MESLRNFLSG

-79 DDDLRIESI
+79 DDDLRMESI

-108 NNNTTDEAKKS
+108 NNNTVDEAKKS

-170 LNFATDYEIFELT
+170 LNFATDYETFELT

-196 LSYSGLKNEIVN
+196 LSYNGLKNEIVN
-208 TSDELI
+208 TSDELM
-214 EFYDNNQILFF
+214 EFYDSNQILFF
-225 SNEERSFNYIVLNQD
+225 SSEERSFKYILLSQD

-254 DAYEE
+254 DAYKE

-264 SDSAQVRFSHIMVEK
+264 SNSTQVRFSHIMIEK
-279 SNYETRDLAFDVIS
+279 SNYESRDLAFDVIT
-293 KAENLINSGADFSE
+293 KAENLINSGLDFSK
-307 VVSDLSEDIIT
+307 VVSDFSEDIIT

-341 ASLGLNETSGVIELD
+341 ANLGLNETSGVIELD

-376 QIKDELINEL
+376 QVKNELINEL

-398 FDILDEMIA
+398 FDLIDEMIA

-421 TLETSELYTQENYSF
+421 TLEESDLYTQENFSF
-436 DLNSPEIRNYLFS
+436 NIKNSEIRNYLFS
-449 PDSKLNTPYAIE
+449 PDSKMAAPYAIE
-461 LDDMVIVMSLNNII
+461 LDDMVIVMSLNNLIE
-475 QPALMNY
+475 PALMSY

-495 SKAAEKLNLLEMELN
+495 SKALEKLDLLEEEFN
-510 SIADSQDKQSFIDAY
+510 SIADVQDKQSFIETY
-525 NFVTTDAFVDVKRYS
+525 NFVTTDKFVDVKRYS

-554 KAGEVLNVNAQ
+554 KAGELLKVNAQ
-565 NGDKYFVDIIAFKQP
+565 NGDKYFVDIVAFKQP

>member
-1 MMESLRNFLSG
+1 MESLRNFLSG

-79 DDDLRIESI
+79 DDDLRMESI

-108 NNNTTDEAKKS
+108 NNNTVDEAKKS

-196 LSYSGLKNEIVN
+196 LSYNGLKNEIVN
-208 TSDELI
+208 TSDELM

-225 SNEERSFNYIVLNQD
+225 SSEERSFKYILLSQD

-254 DAYEE
+254 DAYKE

-264 SDSAQVRFSHIMVEK
+264 SNSTQVRFSHIMIEK
-279 SNYETRDLAFDVIS
+279 SNYESRDLAFDVIT
-293 KAENLINSGADFSE
+293 KAEELINSGLDFSK
-307 VVSDLSEDIIT
+307 VVSDFSEDIIT

-341 ASLGLNETSGVIELD
+341 ANLGLNETSGVIELD

-376 QIKDELINEL
+376 QVKNELINEL

-398 FDILDEMIA
+398 FDLIDEMIA

-421 TLETSELYTQENYSF
+421 TLEESDLYTQENFSF
-436 DLNSPEIRNYLFS
+436 DIKNSEIRNYLFS
-449 PDSKLNTPYAIE
+449 PDSKMAAPYAIE
-461 LDDMVIVMSLNNII
+461 LDDMVIVMSLNNLIE
-475 QPALMNY
+475 PALMSY
-482 EEVADKVG
+482 QEVADKVG

-495 SKAAEKLNLLEMELN
+495 SKAVDKLDLLEEEFN
-510 SIADSQDKQSFIDAY
+510 SIADVQDKQSFIETY
-525 NFVTTDAFVDVKRYS
+525 NFVTTDTFVDVKRYS

-554 KAGEVLNVNAQ
+554 KAGEVLKVNAQ
-565 NGDKYFVDIIAFKQP
+565 NGDKYFVDIVAFKQP

>member
-1 MMESLRNFLSG
+1 MESLRNFLSG

-79 DDDLRIESI
+79 DDDLRMESI

-108 NNNTTDEAKKS
+108 NNNTVDEAKKS

-196 LSYSGLKNEIVN
+196 LSYNGLKNEIVN
-208 TSDELI
+208 TSDELM
-214 EFYDNNQILFF
+214 EFYDSNQILFF
-225 SNEERSFNYIVLNQD
+225 SSEERSFKYILLSQD

-254 DAYEE
+254 DAYKE

-264 SDSAQVRFSHIMVEK
+264 SNSAQVRFSHIMIEK
-279 SNYETRDLAFDVIS
+279 SNYESRDLAFDVIT
-293 KAENLINSGADFSE
+293 KAEDLINSGLDFSK
-307 VVSDLSEDIIT
+307 VVSDFSEDIIT

-341 ASLGLNETSGVIELD
+341 ANLGLNETSGVIELD

-376 QIKDELINEL
+376 QVKNELINEL

-398 FDILDEMIA
+398 FDLIDEMIA

-421 TLETSELYTQENYSF
+421 TLEESDLYTQENFSF
-436 DLNSPEIRNYLFS
+436 NIKNSEIRNYLFS
-449 PDSKLNTPYAIE
+449 PDSKMAAPYAIE
-461 LDDMVIVMSLNNII
+461 LDDMVIVMSLNNLIE
-475 QPALMNY
+475 PALMSY

-495 SKAAEKLNLLEMELN
+495 SKALEKLDLLEEEFN
-510 SIADSQDKQSFIDAY
+510 SIADVQDKQSFIETY
-525 NFVTTDAFVDVKRYS
+525 NFVTTDKFVDVKRYS

-554 KAGEVLNVNAQ
+554 KAGEVLKVDAQ
-565 NGDKYFVDIIAFKQP
+565 NGDKYFVDIVAFKQP

>member
-1 MMESLRNFLSG
+1 MESLRNFLSG

-79 DDDLRIESI
+79 DDDLRMESI

-108 NNNTTDEAKKS
+108 NNNTVDEAKKS

-196 LSYSGLKNEIVN
+196 LSYNGLKNEIVN
-208 TSDELI
+208 TSDELM

-225 SNEERSFNYIVLNQD
+225 SSEERSFKYILLSQD

-254 DAYEE
+254 DAYKE

-264 SDSAQVRFSHIMVEK
+264 SNSAQVRFSHIMIEK
-279 SNYETRDLAFDVIS
+279 SNYESRDLAFDVIT
-293 KAENLINSGADFSE
+293 KAENLINSGLDFSK
-307 VVSDLSEDIIT
+307 VVSDFSEDIIT

-341 ASLGLNETSGVIELD
+341 ANLGLNETSGVIELD

-376 QIKDELINEL
+376 QVKNELINEL

-398 FDILDEMIA
+398 FDLIDEMIA
-407 EGSSIE
+407 EGNSIE

-421 TLETSELYTQENYSF
+421 TLEESDLYTQENFSF
-436 DLNSPEIRNYLFS
+436 NIKNSEIRNYLFS
-449 PDSKLNTPYAIE
+449 PDSKMAAPYAIE
-461 LDDMVIVMSLNNII
+461 LDDMVIVMSLNNLIE
-475 QPALMNY
+475 PALMSY
-482 EEVADKVG
+482 KEVADKVG

-495 SKAAEKLNLLEMELN
+495 SKALEKLDLLEEEFN
-510 SIADSQDKQSFIDAY
+510 SIADVQDKQSFIETY
-525 NFVTTDAFVDVKRYS
+525 NFVTTDTFVDVKRYS
-540 SLLPQEVLSAVFNA
+540 SLLPQEVLSVVFNA
-554 KAGEVLNVNAQ
+554 KAGEVLKVNAQ
-565 NGDKYFVDIIAFKQP
+565 NGDKYFVDILAFKQP

>member
-1 MMESLRNFLSG
+1 
-12 PRLIIVVLVCALPF
+12 
-26 VFLGTSSLTSV
+26 
-37 FGGSFGTINGEDVT
+37 
-51 ETDLQLASNTA
+51 
-62 VQRFKSIYGE
+62 
-72 EFDFDML
+72 
-79 DDDLRIESI
+79 
-88 KQELIVQKVLQS
+88 
-100 GARSLGLI
+100 
-108 NNNTTDEAKKS
+108 
-119 IIRNPQFQINGIFD
+119 
-133 ENVYEAQVNSNGYT
+133 
-147 KEGYIELMTNLLAS
+147 
-161 ELYRSSLTG
+161 
-170 LNFATDYEIFELT
+170 
-183 KLLEKS
+183 
-189 SDIEFTK
+189 
-196 LSYSGLKNEIVN
+196 
-208 TSDELI
+208 
-214 EFYDNNQILFF
+214 
-225 SNEERSFNYIVLNQD
+225 
-240 SYKDDVVVPESYIE
+240 
-254 DAYEE
+254 
-259 YLDNF
+259 
-264 SDSAQVRFSHIMVEK
+264 MVEK
-279 SNYETRDLAFDVIS
+279 NNYETRDLAFDVIT
-293 KAENLINSGADFSE
+293 KAEDLINSGVDFSE
-307 VVSDLSEDIIT
+307 VVSDLSDDIVT

-341 ASLGLNETSGVIELD
+341 ASLALNETSDIIELD

-421 TLETSELYTQENYSF
+421 TLEESELYTQENYSF
-436 DLNSPEIRNYLFS
+436 DINNSEVRSYLFS
-449 PDSKLNTPYAIE
+449 PDSKLNVPYAIE
-461 LDDMVIVMSLNNII
+461 LDDVVIIMSLNNLIE
-475 QPALMNY
+475 PALMNY

-495 SKAAEKLNLLEMELN
+495 SKALEKLNLLEEELN
-510 SIADSQDKQSFIDAY
+510 SIADTQDKQSFIDAY
-525 NFVTTDAFVDVKRYS
+525 NFVTTDTFVDVKRYS

-554 KAGEVLNVNAQ
+554 KAGEVLKVVAQ
-565 NGDKYFVDIIAFKQP
+565 NGDKYFVDIVAFKQP

>member
-1 MMESLRNFLSG
+1 MESLRNFLTG
-12 PRLIIVVLVCALPF
+12 PRLIIVVLVCAVPF

-196 LSYSGLKNEIVN
+196 LSYSGLKIEIVN

-225 SNEERSFNYIVLNQD
+225 SNEERSFNYIVLSQD
-240 SYKDDVVVPESYIE
+240 SYKNDVVVPESYIA
-254 DAYEE
+254 DAYKE

-264 SDSAQVRFSHIMVEK
+264 SNSAQVRFSHIMVEK
-279 SNYETRDLAFDVIS
+279 NNYETRDLAFDVIT
-293 KAENLINSGADFSE
+293 KAEDLINSGVDFSE
-307 VVSDLSEDIIT
+307 VASDLSEDIIT

-341 ASLGLNETSGVIELD
+341 ASLGMNETSGVIELN

-376 QIKDELINEL
+376 QIKDELMNEL

-398 FDILDEMIA
+398 FDIVDEMIA

-421 TLETSELYTQENYSF
+421 NLKTSELYTQENYSF
-436 DLNSPEIRNYLFS
+436 DLNNPEIRNYLFS
-449 PDSKLNTPYAIE
+449 PDSKLDAPYAIE
-461 LDDMVIVMSLNNII
+461 LDDMVIVMSLNNVIV
-475 QPALMNY
+475 PALMNY
-482 EEVADKVG
+482 EEVADNVG

-495 SKAAEKLNLLEMELN
+495 SKAVEKLNLLEEEFN
-510 SIADSQDKQSFIDAY
+510 SIEDSQDKQSFIEAY
-525 NFVTTDAFVDVKRYS
+525 NFVTNDTFVDVKRYS

-554 KAGEVLNVNAQ
+554 KAGELLKINAQ
-565 NGDKYFVDIIAFKQP
+565 NGDKYFVDIVAFKQP

>member
-1 MMESLRNFLSG
+1 MESLRNFLTG
-12 PRLIIVVLVCALPF
+12 PRLIIVVLVCAIPF

-196 LSYSGLKNEIVN
+196 LSYNGLKNEIVN
-208 TSDELI
+208 TSDELM

-225 SNEERSFNYIVLNQD
+225 SSEERSFKYILLSQD

-254 DAYEE
+254 DAYKE

-264 SDSAQVRFSHIMVEK
+264 SNSAQVRFSHIMIEK
-279 SNYETRDLAFDVIS
+279 SNYESRDLAFDVIT
-293 KAENLINSGADFSE
+293 KAEDLINSGLDFSK
-307 VVSDLSEDIIT
+307 VV
-318 KDIGGDLEYFDSEI
+318 
-332 FPEEFGLAI
+332 
-341 ASLGLNETSGVIELD
+341 
-356 ETFHILKVTEL
+356 
-367 NVQEPLAES
+367 
-376 QIKDELINEL
+376 
-386 VETESYA
+386 
-393 LMNDD
+393 
-398 FDILDEMIA
+398 
-407 EGSSIE
+407 
-413 QIAEYISK
+413 
-421 TLETSELYTQENYSF
+421 
-436 DLNSPEIRNYLFS
+436 R
-449 PDSKLNTPYAIE
+449 
-461 LDDMVIVMSLNNII
+461 MS
-475 QPALMNY
+475 
-482 EEVADKVG
+482 
-490 ELLAE
+490 
-495 SKAAEKLNLLEMELN
+495 
-510 SIADSQDKQSFIDAY
+510 
-525 NFVTTDAFVDVKRYS
+525 
-540 SLLPQEVLSAVFNA
+540 
-554 KAGEVLNVNAQ
+554 
-565 NGDKYFVDIIAFKQP
+565 
-580 NESEINEIIEEYKSF
+580 
-595 AEERSASKM
+595 
-604 SEVIN
+604 
-609 EDVFESA
+609 
-616 RVNLN
+616 
-621 NLIF
+621 

>member
-1 MMESLRNFLSG
+1 MESLRNFLSG

-79 DDDLRIESI
+79 DDDLRMESI

-170 LNFATDYEIFELT
+170 LNFATDYEVFELT

-254 DAYEE
+254 DAYKE

-264 SDSAQVRFSHIMVEK
+264 SNSAQVRFSHIMIEK
-279 SNYETRDLAFDVIS
+279 SNYETRDLAFDVIT
-293 KAENLINSGADFSE
+293 KAEDLINSGVDFSE

-341 ASLGLNETSGVIELD
+341 ASLGLNETSDVIELD

-367 NVQEPLAES
+367 NVQEPLSES
-376 QIKDELINEL
+376 QIKDELIDEL

-421 TLETSELYTQENYSF
+421 TLEESELYTQENYSF
-436 DLNSPEIRNYLFS
+436 DINNSEIRNYLFS
-449 PDSKLNTPYAIE
+449 PDSKLNVPYAIE
-461 LDDMVIVMSLNNII
+461 LDDMVIVMSLNNLIE
-475 QPALMNY
+475 PALMNY
-482 EEVADKVG
+482 EEVADNVG

-495 SKAAEKLNLLEMELN
+495 SKAAEKLNLLEEELN
-510 SIADSQDKQSFIDAY
+510 SIADAQDKQSFIEAY
-525 NFVTTDAFVDVKRYS
+525 NFVTTDTFVDVKRYS

-554 KAGEVLNVNAQ
+554 KAGEVLKINAQ

>member
-1 MMESLRNFLSG
+1 MESLRNFLSG

-37 FGGSFGTINGEDVT
+37 FGGSFGTINGEDVS

-79 DDDLRIESI
+79 DDDLRMESI

-170 LNFATDYEIFELT
+170 LNFATDYEVFELT

-225 SNEERSFNYIVLNQD
+225 SNEERSFNYIVLSQD

-254 DAYEE
+254 DAYQE

-264 SDSAQVRFSHIMVEK
+264 SNSAQVRFSHIMVEK
-279 SNYETRDLAFDVIS
+279 SNYETRDLAFEVII
-293 KAENLINSGADFSE
+293 KAEDLINSGEDFSE
-307 VVSDLSEDIIT
+307 VASDLSEDIIT

-341 ASLGLNETSGVIELD
+341 ASLGLNETSDVIELD

-398 FDILDEMIA
+398 FDILDEMIT

-421 TLETSELYTQENYSF
+421 TLEESELYTQENYSF
-436 DLNSPEIRNYLFS
+436 DINNSEIRNYLFS
-449 PDSKLNTPYAIE
+449 PDSKLNVPYAIE
-461 LDDMVIVMSLNNII
+461 LDDMVIVMSLNNVIE
-475 QPALMNY
+475 PALMSY
-482 EEVADKVG
+482 EEVADNVG

-495 SKAAEKLNLLEMELN
+495 SKAAEKLNLLEEELN
-510 SIADSQDKQSFIDAY
+510 SIADAQDKQSFIEAY
-525 NFVTTDAFVDVKRYS
+525 NFVTTDTFVDVKRYS

-554 KAGEVLNVNAQ
+554 KAGEVLKINAQ

>member
-1 MMESLRNFLSG
+1 MESLRNFLSG

-79 DDDLRIESI
+79 DDDLRMESI

-170 LNFATDYEIFELT
+170 LNFATDYEVFELT

-214 EFYDNNQILFF
+214 EFYNNNQILFF

-259 YLDNF
+259 YLENF
-264 SDSAQVRFSHIMVEK
+264 SDSAQIRFSHIMVEK
-279 SNYETRDLAFDVIS
+279 SNYETRDLAFDVIN
-293 KAENLINSGADFSE
+293 KADDLINSGVDFSE

-341 ASLGLNETSGVIELD
+341 ASLSLNETSDVIELD

-393 LMNDD
+393 LMNDE

-421 TLETSELYTQENYSF
+421 TLEESELYTQENYSF
-436 DLNSPEIRNYLFS
+436 DINNSEIKNYLFS
-449 PDSKLNTPYAIE
+449 PDSKLNVPYAIE
-461 LDDMVIVMSLNNII
+461 LDDMVIVMSLNNLIE
-475 QPALMNY
+475 PTLMNY
-482 EEVADKVG
+482 EEVADNVG

-495 SKAAEKLNLLEMELN
+495 SKAAEKLNLLEDELN
-510 SIADSQDKQSFIDAY
+510 SIADAQDKQSFIEAY
-525 NFVTTDAFVDVKRYS
+525 NFVTTDTFLDVKRYS

-554 KAGEVLNVNAQ
+554 KAGEVLKIDAQ
-565 NGDKYFVDIIAFKQP
+565 NGDKYFVDIVAFKQP

>member
-1 MMESLRNFLSG
+1 MESLRNFLSG

-37 FGGSFGTINGEDVT
+37 FGGSFGTINGEDVS

-79 DDDLRIESI
+79 DDDLRMESI

-170 LNFATDYEIFELT
+170 LNFATDYEVFELT

-214 EFYDNNQILFF
+214 EFYNNNQILFF
-225 SNEERSFNYIVLNQD
+225 SNEERSFNYIVLSQD

-254 DAYEE
+254 DAYQE

-264 SDSAQVRFSHIMVEK
+264 SNSAQVRFSHIMVEK
-279 SNYETRDLAFDVIS
+279 SNYETRDLAFEVII
-293 KAENLINSGADFSE
+293 KAEDLINSGEDFSE

-341 ASLGLNETSGVIELD
+341 ASLGLNETSDVIELD

-398 FDILDEMIA
+398 FDILDEMIT

-421 TLETSELYTQENYSF
+421 TLEESELYTQENYSF
-436 DLNSPEIRNYLFS
+436 DINNSEIRNYLFS
-449 PDSKLNTPYAIE
+449 PDSKLNVPYAIE
-461 LDDMVIVMSLNNII
+461 LDDMVIVMSLNNVIE
-475 QPALMNY
+475 PALMSY
-482 EEVADKVG
+482 EEVADNVG

-495 SKAAEKLNLLEMELN
+495 SKAAEKLNLLEEELN
-510 SIADSQDKQSFIDAY
+510 SIADAQDKQSFIEAY
-525 NFVTTDAFVDVKRYS
+525 NFVTTDTFVDVKRYS

-554 KAGEVLNVNAQ
+554 KAGEVLKINAQ

>member
-1 MMESLRNFLSG
+1 MESLRNFLSG

-79 DDDLRIESI
+79 DEDLRMESI

-196 LSYSGLKNEIVN
+196 ISYSGLKNEIVN

-214 EFYDNNQILFF
+214 EYYDNNQILFF
-225 SNEERSFNYIVLNQD
+225 SNEERSFNYIVLSQD
-240 SYKDDVVVPESYIE
+240 SYKEDVVVPESYIE
-254 DAYEE
+254 DAYKE

-264 SDSAQVRFSHIMVEK
+264 SNSAQVRFSHIMVEK
-279 SNYETRDLAFDVIS
+279 SNYETRDLAFDVIT
-293 KAENLINSGADFSE
+293 KAEDLINSGVDFSE

-341 ASLGLNETSGVIELD
+341 ASLGLNETSDVIELD

-367 NVQEPLAES
+367 NIQEPLAES

-421 TLETSELYTQENYSF
+421 TLEESEMYTQENYSF
-436 DLNSPEIRNYLFS
+436 DINNSEIRNYLFS
-449 PDSKLNTPYAIE
+449 PDSKMDVPYAIE
-461 LDDMVIVMSLNNII
+461 LDDMVIVMSLNNVIE
-475 QPALMNY
+475 PALMNY
-482 EEVADKVG
+482 EEVADNVG

-495 SKAAEKLNLLEMELN
+495 SKAAEKINLLEEELN
-510 SIADSQDKQSFIDAY
+510 SIADAQDKKSFVEAY
-525 NFVTTDAFVDVKRYS
+525 NFVTTDTFIDVKRYS

-554 KAGEVLNVNAQ
+554 KAGEVLKINSQ
-565 NGDKYFVDIIAFKQP
+565 NGDKYFVDIVAFKQP
-580 NESEINEIIEEYKSF
+580 NETEINEIIEEYKSF

>member
-1 MMESLRNFLSG
+1 MESLRNFLSG

-79 DDDLRIESI
+79 DDDLRMESI

-225 SNEERSFNYIVLNQD
+225 SNEERSFNYIVLSQD
-240 SYKDDVVVPESYIE
+240 SYKNDVVVPESYIE

-264 SDSAQVRFSHIMVEK
+264 SNSTQVRFSHIMVEK
-279 SNYETRDLAFDVIS
+279 GNYETRDLAFEVII
-293 KAENLINSGADFSE
+293 KAEDLINSGIDFSE

-341 ASLGLNETSGVIELD
+341 DSLGLNETSDVIELD

-421 TLETSELYTQENYSF
+421 TLEESELYTQENFSF
-436 DLNSPEIRNYLFS
+436 DINNLEIRNYLFS
-449 PDSKLNTPYAIE
+449 PDSKLDVPYAIE
-461 LDDMVIVMSLNNII
+461 LDDMVIVMSLNNLIE
-475 QPALMNY
+475 PALMNY
-482 EEVADKVG
+482 EKVADNVG
-490 ELLAE
+490 ELLAK
-495 SKAAEKLNLLEMELN
+495 SKTAEKLNLLEEELN
-510 SIADSQDKQSFIDAY
+510 SIADAQDKQSFIEAY
-525 NFVTTDAFVDVKRYS
+525 NFVTNDTFVDVKRYS

-554 KAGEVLNVNAQ
+554 KAGEVLKINAQ
-565 NGDKYFVDIIAFKQP
+565 NGDKYFVDIVAFKQP